1 MFLQVKNLYK
11 NFDDLEVLSNINFNV
26 EKGNVVSIVGKSGS
40 GKTTLLNLLSGFCE
54 VDRGE
59 ITLNST
65 NINRFDANKRNISY
79 VFQESPLFPHLNVLQ
94 NIKLNS
100 GYYNDEKLAFLIKKS
115 KINHILKK
123 FPGEISGGEIQ
134 RVSVVRSLLR
144 NPNLFLLDEPFSSLD
159 QNTKREVMD
168 LVFEIINELNITT
181 LIVTHD
187 VNDALE
193 ISDKIM
199 ILDNGNVSSLDTPFN
214 TYTKPKNLTIARL
227 FGRVNKIKIDED
239 ELFIRPENLFICEQS
254 NFNAVVVRTVFL
266 GEKYKVTAM
275 LNNQTIVFYS
285 LEYHKKNSNLSL
297 EFKNDDI
304 LNF

>member
-1 MFLQVKNLYK
+1 
-11 NFDDLEVLSNINFNV
+11 
-26 EKGNVVSIVGKSGS
+26 VSIVGKSGS
-40 GKTTLLNLLSGFCE
+40 GKTTLLNILSGFCE
-54 VDRGE
+54 ADRGE
-59 ITLNST
+59 ITLSST
-65 NINRFDANKRNISY
+65 NINRFDASKRNISY

-100 GYYNDEKLAFLIKKS
+100 GNYNDEKLAFLIKKS
-115 KINHILKK
+115 KINHVLKK

-159 QNTKREVMD
+159 QNTKREVKD

-199 ILDNGNVSSLDTPFN
+199 ILDNGEVSSLDTPFN

-239 ELFIRPENLFICEQS
+239 EFFIRPENLFISEQS
-254 NFNAVVVRTVFL
+254 NFNAVVVHTVFL
-266 GEKYKVTAM
+266 GEKYRVTAT
-275 LNNQTIVFYS
+275 LNNQIIVFYS
-285 LEYHKKNSNLSL
+285 LENHKKNSRLSL
-297 EFKNDDI
+297 EFKNDDL